1 MPSKTSAKPSG
12 SWAFRARFRR
22 EAFGWRGSRLAIERI
37 NEALAE
43 IRASTRRDPALSQL
57 DRSSGALGR
66 VTHAAVEKL
75 VSVIAQAMP
84 SAATGWS
91 ACSGRSRTTT
101 RPSVGGP

>member
-43 IRASTRRDPALSQL
+43 IRASTRRDPVHGAEGAVQLLERLSPALS
-57 DRSSGALGR
+57 
-66 VTHAAVEKL
+66 
-75 VSVIAQAMP
+75 
-84 SAATGWS
+84 
-91 ACSGRSRTTT
+91 
-101 RPSVGGP
+101 